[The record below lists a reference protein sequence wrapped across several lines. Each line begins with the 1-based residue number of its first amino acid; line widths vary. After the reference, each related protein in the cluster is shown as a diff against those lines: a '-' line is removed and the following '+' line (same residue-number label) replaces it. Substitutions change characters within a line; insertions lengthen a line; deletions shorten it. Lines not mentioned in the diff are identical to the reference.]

1 GGDVLDAILE
11 DEQHTVPATDAK
23 VGEPTAE
30 RGGPR
35 IELVI
40 RQPGRAVDDR
50 LGPGLTQRRAFEE
63 TGERHGTMRTLPLFL
78 RSSTCCTAARVS
90 FRANARS
97 MTGTRR
103 PAMTWSRTC
112 WSSRLDPSVV
122 PRIQRLTGDPWPRY
136 VLSPVATAI
145 E

>member
-1 GGDVLDAILE
+1 MLDAILE
-11 DEQHTVPATDAK
+11 DQQHTVAATDAK

-50 LGPGLTQRRAFEE
+50 LGPGLAQRRAFEE
-63 TGERHGTMRTLPLFL
+63 TGERHGTRRTLPLFL
-78 RSSTCCTAARVS
+78 RSSTCCTATRVS
-90 FRANARS
+90 FSANARS
-97 MTGTRR
+97 MTGARR
-103 PAMTWSRTC
+103 PAPTWSRTC
-112 WSSRLDPSVV
+112 WSSRIV
-122 PRIQRLTGDPWPRY
+122 PRFVPTIRRFF
-136 VLSPVATAI
+136 